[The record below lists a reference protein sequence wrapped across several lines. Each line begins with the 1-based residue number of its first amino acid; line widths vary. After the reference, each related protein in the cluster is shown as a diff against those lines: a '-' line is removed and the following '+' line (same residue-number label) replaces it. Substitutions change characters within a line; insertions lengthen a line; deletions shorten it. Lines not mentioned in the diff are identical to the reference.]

1 MREFLLMFLTF
12 ISFSRI
18 THHALRYQ
26 IRQKYEQFSATRF
39 PKFGLRYLKSIIMK
53 LIVSTHDV
61 TLTEAIQNHIEN
73 RIDRLNHLDRFA
85 VSARVTL
92 EHDHTRA
99 PDKQFKCSVQMSMP
113 GPDLFAEDVE
123 AD

>member
-1 MREFLLMFLTF
+1 
-12 ISFSRI
+12 
-18 THHALRYQ
+18 
-26 IRQKYEQFSATRF
+26 
-39 PKFGLRYLKSIIMK
+39 MK

-61 TLTEAIQNHIEN
+61 TLTEAIQNHIQN

-92 EHDHTRA
+92 EHDDTRA
-99 PDKQFKCSVQMSMP
+99 PDKQFKCSIQMSMP

-123 AD
+123 ADLYAAIDLAAKKLEQQLRKRHGKFKARKHNEEARMKREVRA